1 MTDLKKFIKVLA
13 DGNTLNVQDSEGAFK
28 IIMSGNATP
37 AQIGGFLM
45 ALRVRGETVDELTG
59 AARVMRA
66 KALHI
71 DAPKNAIDIV
81 GTGGDGSGTLNIS
94 TGASIVTAACGIPIA
109 KHGNR
114 ALSSKS
120 GAADVLSALGV
131 NTDADFPVI
140 KKAIWECN
148 IGFLMATRHHSAM
161 RHVAGP
167 RVELAVRTLFNLLG
181 PISNP
186 AGVKRQLTG
195 VFDKKWI
202 TPIAQTLNQLGTE
215 RAWIMHGSDG
225 TDELTTTG
233 ITYVSELNKGKII
246 EFEVHPSDA
255 NIPIAK
261 IEDLKGRDP
270 NYNAK
275 AIIDMLSGSAS
286 AYRNIVILNASAA
299 LIVAG
304 KVKTL
309 REGCE
314 YAAQAID
321 NGEAKR
327 VLSRLVNMT
336 NQDTYGENI

>member
-1 MTDLKKFIKVLA
+1 MTDLKKFIKIVA
-13 DGNTLNVQDSEGAFK
+13 DGNALNIQDAEEAFK

-37 AQIGGFLM
+37 TQIGGFLM

-59 AARVMRA
+59 AARAMRER
-66 KALHI
+66 ALRI
-71 DAPKNAIDIV
+71 EAPKNAMDIV
-81 GTGGDGSGTLNIS
+81 GTGGDGTGTLNIS
-94 TGASIVTAACGIPIA
+94 TGASIVAAACGIPIA

-131 NTDADFPVI
+131 NTDADFSII
-140 KKAIWECN
+140 KKAIWNCN

-161 RHVAGP
+161 RHVSGP

-202 TPIAQTLNQLGTE
+202 TPMAQTLHQLGTKK
-215 RAWIMHGSDG
+215 AWIMHGSDG
-225 TDELTTTG
+225 SDELTTTG
-233 ITYVSELNKGKII
+233 ITYVSELNSGKIT

-255 NIPIAK
+255 NIPTAK

-270 NYNAK
+270 KYNAQ
-275 AIIDMLSGSAS
+275 AIIEMLNGSTS

-309 REGCE
+309 QEGKE
-314 YAAQAID
+314 LATQAID
-321 NGEAKR
+321 SGEANR
-327 VLSRLVNMT
+327 VLSRLITIT
-336 NQDTYGENI
+336 NQDTIGENI